1 MFGVGPHRSGDAA
14 LAGLVATL
22 ADLGQDV
29 DDSVRVDR
37 IRLLEELKSAAAAAQ
52 AKEVAAFAFSQ
63 RAEQVALGVPI
74 ERIGRGVAAQ
84 VGLAKRISPFQARR
98 YVGWANILTS
108 ELPNTFA
115 ALQGGRVSE
124 WRAMIVA
131 RETAWLSRAD
141 RVTVDAQL
149 AGRLETLGDRRVEA
163 EAKKLAYRLDPHGY
177 VDRIRGAE
185 RDRHVGLRPAPDTMS
200 RLTGFLPV
208 AQGVAAYAAL
218 QREADTLISQGDPRG
233 RGQIMADTMVER
245 ITGQAQASDVPVEI
259 NLIMSE
265 ATLLAPGTA
274 DGDEPAQLVGA
285 GTIPAAVARGLALD
299 VSDQTPMWLRRLYT
313 EPTTGELAA
322 MDTQRRAFTANQRRF
337 LRLRDQYCRTS
348 WCEAPIR
355 HADHVVPADH
365 GGPTSVYNGQGY
377 CEACNY
383 AKQAPGWRTRL
394 VAGPTGAH
402 EVEII
407 TPTRHRYRSR
417 PPDPPGRR
425 VRCVSRT
432 EAMLRDLLRDPL
444 RAA

>member
-1 MFGVGPHRSGDAA
+1 MFDVGPNRSGDAA

-141 RVTVDAQL
+141 RVNVDAQL

-233 RGQIMADTMVER
+233 RG
-245 ITGQAQASDVPVEI
+245 EI

>member
-233 RGQIMADTMVER
+233 
-245 ITGQAQASDVPVEI
+245 
-259 NLIMSE
+259 
-265 ATLLAPGTA
+265 
-274 DGDEPAQLVGA
+274 
-285 GTIPAAVARGLALD
+285 VAR
-299 VSDQTPMWLRRLYT
+299 SW
-313 EPTTGELAA
+313 PTRWSSGS
-322 MDTQRRAFTANQRRF
+322 RG
-337 LRLRDQYCRTS
+337 RLRPAMCR
-348 WCEAPIR
+348 
-355 HADHVVPADH
+355 
-365 GGPTSVYNGQGY
+365 
-377 CEACNY
+377 
-383 AKQAPGWRTRL
+383 WRST
-394 VAGPTGAH
+394 
-402 EVEII
+402 
-407 TPTRHRYRSR
+407 
-417 PPDPPGRR
+417 
-425 VRCVSRT
+425 
-432 EAMLRDLLRDPL
+432 
-444 RAA
+444 

>member
-1 MFGVGPHRSGDAA
+1 MFEVGPDRRGDTA

-22 ADLGQDV
+22 ADLDQDV
-29 DDSVRVDR
+29 HDSVRVDR
-37 IRLLEELKSAAAAAQ
+37 IRLLEVLKSAAAAAQ
-52 AKEVAAFAFSQ
+52 AKEVAAFAASQ
-63 RAEQVALGVPI
+63 RAEQGALGVPVD
-74 ERIGRGVAAQ
+74 RIGRGVAAQ
-84 VGLAKRISPFQARR
+84 VGLARRISPFQARR
-98 YVGWANILTS
+98 YLGWANILTS

-149 AGRLETLGDRRVEA
+149 ADQLETLGDRRVEA
-163 EAKKLAYRLDPHGY
+163 EAKKLAYRLDPQGY
-177 VDRIRGAE
+177 LGRIRGAE
-185 RDRHVGLRPAPDTMS
+185 SDRHVGLRPAPDTMA

-218 QREADTLISQGDPRG
+218 RREADTLISQGDPRG

-245 ITGQAQASDVPVEI
+245 ITGQAQASEVPVEI
-259 NLIMSE
+259 NLIMTD
-265 ATLLAPGTA
+265 ATLFAPGTA
-274 DGDEPAQLVGA
+274 DGDEPAHLVDA
-285 GTIPAAVARGLALD
+285 GTIPAHVARGLALD
-299 VSDQTPMWLRRLYT
+299 VSDRAPRWLRRLYT

-322 MDTQRRAFTANQRRF
+322 MDSHRRSFTANQRRF

-355 HADHVVPADH
+355 HADHVVPAEH
-365 GGPTSVYNGQGY
+365 SGPTSVANGQGY

-394 VAGPTGAH
+394 VVGPAGAA

-425 VRCVSRT
+425 VRCASRV
-432 EAMLRDLLRDPL
+432 EATLLELLRDPA